1 MGLFR
6 KLLRCG
12 PNVTVN
18 FNMKQATLNECDMA
32 ENIDV
37 IFGSIILLSVVLS
50 TFLNPLMI
58 ILKITERTLIGQLYA
73 YLGMLYFLSNI
84 ERGPMTIY
92 KLFSK
97 YYEEQLR
104 SPPNAYQLFAQ
115 TLYGFTT
122 QNQQFILLL
131 ISSTRF
137 LKCYRPF
144 REINRK
150 LVIASVIIFNIYS
163 VALTFAR
170 WNQKRTLVYFS
181 WSQSIIFSP
190 GKLQYSYA
198 TILWMVVSFT
208 TTVISCV
215 FSLATMR
222 VLERAPNLTRQSR
235 ATKRRA
241 TIVIGLLSLVDCL
254 LAVLNLLT
262 MTTFIL
268 DASRLTF
275 ITCLFF
281 HAVMSYSIMA
291 GVNPI
296 LILLTGY
303 SGREVLDK
311 LKIRHR

>member
-6 KLLRCG
+6 NLLRCD
-12 PNVTVN
+12 PNVTIN
-18 FNMKQATLNECDMA
+18 FKIKKASLNECDMA

-37 IFGSIILLSVVLS
+37 IFGSIILFSVVLS
-50 TFLNPLMI
+50 TLLNPLMI
-58 ILKITERTLIGQLYA
+58 FLKITERTLIGQLYA

-84 ERGPMTIY
+84 ERGPMTVY
-92 KLFSK
+92 KLFST
-97 YYEEQLR
+97 YYEENLR
-104 SPPNAYQLFAQ
+104 SSPNAYQFFAQ

-137 LKCYRPF
+137 FKCHRPF

-163 VALTFAR
+163 VVLMFAR
-170 WNQKRTLVYFS
+170 WNQKRTSVYFS
-181 WSQSIIFSP
+181 SSQSIIFSP
-190 GKLQYSYA
+190 GKLRYSYA
-198 TILWMVVSFT
+198 TILWIVVLFT
-208 TTVISCV
+208 ATVISCV
-215 FSLATMR
+215 FSSATMR
-222 VLERAPNLTRQSR
+222 VLEKAPNITRQSR
-235 ATKRRA
+235 AAKRRA

-254 LAVLNLLT
+254 LAFVNLLT
-262 MTTFIL
+262 MTTYIL

-275 ITCLFF
+275 IASSFL

-291 GVNPI
+291 GVNPL

-303 SGREVLDK
+303 RGSEILNK
-311 LKIRHR
+311 LRIRHR